1 MNMATTSKP
10 VSTEQSTRRAALIF
24 VTLLG
29 ITSLFADMVYEGG
42 RSISGPYLAL
52 LGASGTAVGVV
63 AGLGELLGYTLRLI
77 TGYLSDR
84 TRRYWALTIAGYTMT
99 ALVVPALALAGN
111 WQLAALLLVLERIGK
126 GIRSPSKDTLLSQAT
141 KVIGHGKGFGL
152 HELLDQIGAVAA
164 PLLLAAILAWRN
176 DYRIA
181 FAVLLIPAMLS
192 IGVLFLARTH
202 SPQTKDATSQ
212 PTRLTTMRFSRSFW
226 WYIAAVGLIA
236 AGYVDFPLIAFHIE
250 RASIAPA
257 PWIPILYAVAMGVDA
272 VTALIFG
279 ALFDRIGFVTLAVA
293 GLLAAFFAPLAFAKS
308 LPLVIAGMVLWGIGM
323 GAQESVLRAAIA
335 QMTPLERRG
344 TAYGVFNTGYGLC
357 WFAGSALL
365 GVLYDVSLPALIGVS
380 IGFQV
385 LAVVFLVVLALNQ
398 PRPSSRI

>member
-1 MNMATTSKP
+1 MATTSKP
-10 VSTEQSTRRAALIF
+10 VSTEQSTRRAALTF

-52 LGASGTAVGVV
+52 LGASGTVVGVV
-63 AGLGELLGYTLRLI
+63 AGLGELLGYTLRFI

-99 ALVVPALALAGN
+99 ALVVPALALAGS

-181 FAVLLIPAMLS
+181 FALLVIPGVLSVAVLL
-192 IGVLFLARTH
+192 LARTR
-202 SPQTKDATSQ
+202 SSQTEDATSQ

-236 AGYVDFPLIAFHIE
+236 AGYVDFPLIAFHVE

-279 ALFDRIGFVTLAVA
+279 TLFDRIGFVTLAVA
-293 GLLAAFFAPLAFAKS
+293 GLLAAFFAPLAFAGT

-380 IGFQV
+380 VGFQV
-385 LAVVFLVVLALNQ
+385 LAVVLLVVLALNQ
-398 PRPSSRI
+398 PRPSSGI

>member
-1 MNMATTSKP
+1 MATTSKP
-10 VSTEQSTRRAALIF
+10 VSTEQSTRRAALAF

-52 LGASGTAVGVV
+52 LGASGTVVGVV
-63 AGLGELLGYTLRLI
+63 AGLGELLGYTLRLF
-77 TGYLSDR
+77 TGYASDR
-84 TRRYWALTIAGYTMT
+84 TRRYWTLTITGYTLT
-99 ALVVPALALAGN
+99 ALVVPALALAGS
-111 WQLAALLLVLERIGK
+111 WHLAAVLLVLERIGK

-164 PLLLAAILAWRN
+164 PLLLAAILVWRN

-181 FAVLLIPAMLS
+181 FALLLIPGILS
-192 IGVLFLARTH
+192 IAVLLLARTR
-202 SPQTKDATSQ
+202 SPQTEDAPPR
-212 PTRLTTMRFSRSFW
+212 PTQLTTAGFSRSFW

-236 AGYVDFPLIAFHIE
+236 AGYVDFPLIAFHVE
-250 RASIAPA
+250 RANIAPV
-257 PWIPILYAVAMGVDA
+257 PWIPVLYAVAMGVDA
-272 VTALIFG
+272 GTALIFG

-293 GLLAAFFAPLAFAKS
+293 GLLAAFFAPLAFAGS
-308 LPLVIAGMVLWGIGM
+308 LPLVIIGMVLWGIGM
-323 GAQESVLRAAIA
+323 GAQESVLRATIA

-365 GVLYDVSLPALIGVS
+365 GVLYDFSLLALIGVS
-380 IGFQV
+380 VGLQV
-385 LAVVFLVVLALNQ
+385 LAVVFLAVLAFNQ
-398 PRPSSRI
+398 PRPSSGI